1 LKKTVPSIFLGLF
14 LFPWVTEAANVT
26 WFGPSSASNSNAS
39 VQPFTYGVV
48 FMTGTLGPYSMDW
61 LQIGLNTSSITA
73 GSASFRIS
81 LRDATSTTPYSAVA
95 GSTTLASDT
104 VSFTMPTTI
113 ATNFNLFLSAADIPN
128 ISAFDMGASTGYSL
142 FLDSASVNFGIQRTT
157 GFAVNTTNDYYTVS
171 EGFTALNTLRNNSM
185 YSNTTGSYP
194 TLAVSFGAVPEP
206 STVSLFGVGLAMVLR
221 RRRRTV

>member
-1 LKKTVPSIFLGLF
+1 LKKTVTKIFLGLIF
-14 LFPWVTEAANVT
+14 LPWVAGAANVT
-26 WFGPSSASNSNAS
+26 WFGPSSASSSNAS
-39 VQPFTYGVV
+39 VQPFNYGVV

-104 VSFTMPTTI
+104 VSFTMPTTT
-113 ATNFNLFLSAADIPN
+113 ATNFNLLLSTADIPN
-128 ISAFDMGASTGYSL
+128 ISAFDMSASTGYSL
-142 FLDSASVNFGIQRTT
+142 FLDSASVNFAIQRTT

-171 EGFTALNTLRNNSM
+171 EGFSALNTLRNNSM
-185 YSNTTGSYP
+185 YNNSTGSYP

-206 STVSLFGVGLAMVLR
+206 SAFSLLAFGLGALTMMR
-221 RRRRTV
+221 RRRA

>member
-1 LKKTVPSIFLGLF
+1 MKKTVTKIFLGLIF
-14 LFPWVTEAANVT
+14 FPWVAGAANVT
-26 WFGPSSASNSNAS
+26 WFGPSNASNSNAS

-104 VSFTMPTTI
+104 VSFTMPTTT
-113 ATNFNLFLSAADIPN
+113 ATNFNLLLSTADIPN
-128 ISAFDMGASTGYSL
+128 ISAFDMSASTGYSL

-157 GFAVNTTNDYYTVS
+157 GFAVNTTNDHYTVS

-185 YSNTTGSYP
+185 YNNSPGSYP

-206 STVSLFGVGLAMVLR
+206 SAFSLLGVGLAMVLR